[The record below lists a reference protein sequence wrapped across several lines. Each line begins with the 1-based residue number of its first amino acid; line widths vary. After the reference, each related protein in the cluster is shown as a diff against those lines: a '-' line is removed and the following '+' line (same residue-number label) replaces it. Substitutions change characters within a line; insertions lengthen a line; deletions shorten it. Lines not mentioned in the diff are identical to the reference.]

1 MQLEVHTLRFGND
14 PIIAECSATLDQ
26 WCERHNYPLTVWD
39 NSHDYPTP
47 KLVQMDMLE
56 KFLKGKNDVM
66 LYVDADVFVRSDAP
80 EFPMRKAFCVATDRW
95 HTMHN
100 RFWRE
105 WSDKNYGEI
114 AGVKDWNYFNAGVW
128 SCDRANAKKLVATM
142 RSTEFVEKYQEQ
154 HWFNTCAVKSKV
166 KAEVL
171 SSHWNRYCRDFE
183 PSWFIHLW
191 GNHKHFNLD
200 LVKRLGLLEL
210 PPSDSLRYS
219 VAPRKMPKSDK
230 IIELEFIK
238 NCGLGNQMFEWAAA
252 YSLSRTLNLPLR
264 WTWKASNLRDFNLGA
279 FGLAESPARDEP
291 FLMSKVGQGH
301 RGLFDIAKSRIIG
314 GKEEVCRI
322 TCPFQ
327 AEACFGDHADE
338 IASIFELEPAE
349 LPNPDGTTPIG
360 VQVRRGD
367 YLKHSRLNV
376 TTPDYFVNGMKWISE
391 RVADCHFIVVSD
403 DPDWCSEF
411 FAHYPNV
418 TVMPPQEP
426 IEGIRTL
433 ASCHHHIISNS
444 TFGWWGAWLGER
456 KHHGYVVTPE
466 IWHTG
471 GNSYGQWEP
480 VPKRWHKVSIHP
492 AIKLEVSTPNLNGDT
507 PDLERAIV
515 YPWKADAEKWH
526 ELRYSLRA
534 IDTFFEDKE
543 CPIYIMGTQ
552 KPGWLIEGG
561 RVRYI
566 GAYTYQ
572 EALAKGVQTA
582 KKVLWMNDDILL
594 LRPTTW
600 EDCEK
605 TLYLKDIP
613 EDFHRRA
620 DPQANAW
627 RVGIVRVLAMLSEM
641 GIKNQKVFS
650 THTPYVYE
658 REKAM
663 DVIRKFGVWEKF
675 PMEMAYFH
683 LHAVDPVK
691 ITTEKA
697 WGVPFG
703 EAQFLNFA
711 DKILTEGLK
720 RGITE
725 LLPNRPQWE
734 MNVGF
739 GI

>member
-1 MQLEVHTLRFGND
+1 
-14 PIIAECSATLDQ
+14 
-26 WCERHNYPLTVWD
+26 
-39 NSHDYPTP
+39 
-47 KLVQMDMLE
+47 
-56 KFLKGKNDVM
+56 
-66 LYVDADVFVRSDAP
+66 
-80 EFPMRKAFCVATDRW
+80 
-95 HTMHN
+95 
-100 RFWRE
+100 
-105 WSDKNYGEI
+105 
-114 AGVKDWNYFNAGVW
+114 
-128 SCDRANAKKLVATM
+128 
-142 RSTEFVEKYQEQ
+142 
-154 HWFNTCAVKSKV
+154 
-166 KAEVL
+166 
-171 SSHWNRYCRDFE
+171 
-183 PSWFIHLW
+183 
-191 GNHKHFNLD
+191 
-200 LVKRLGLLEL
+200 
-210 PPSDSLRYS
+210 
-219 VAPRKMPKSDK
+219 
-230 IIELEFIK
+230 
-238 NCGLGNQMFEWAAA
+238 MFEWAAA

-264 WTWKASNLRDFNLGA
+264 WTWKPSSLREFSLGV

-291 FLMSKVGQGH
+291 LLMNKIGQGH

-314 GKEEVCRI
+314 SKDEVCRI
-322 TCPFQ
+322 ACPFQ

-338 IASIFELEPAE
+338 IASIFELESGE
-349 LPNPDGTTPIG
+349 LPNPEGTTPVGI
-360 VQVRRGD
+360 QVRRGD

-376 TTPDYFVNGMKWISE
+376 TTPDYFVNGMKWMAE
-391 RVADCHFIVVSD
+391 RVVGCHFIVVSD
-403 DPDWCSEF
+403 DPDWCSDF
-411 FAHYPNV
+411 FAHYSNV

-456 KHHGYVVTPE
+456 KHNGYVVTPE

-492 AIKLEVSTPNLNGDT
+492 AIKLEVSNPQLGKDT
-507 PDLERAIV
+507 LDLERAIV

-552 KPGWLIEGG
+552 KPGWLVEGG

-572 EALAKGVQTA
+572 EALSKGVQTA

-650 THTPYVYE
+650 THTPYVYD